1 MLSILLF
8 LGLAALIVISTKLIM
23 SRLNDLESAL
33 ATINTE
39 LEKAQAE
46 IIAAVAALQDQIN
59 NAGNPE
65 LSAGA
70 QAQLDR
76 LGAVAA
82 SLDALN
88 PDAPAPAPEV
98 PPANG

>member
-1 MLSILLF
+1 MLTIICTLLI
-8 LGLAALIVISTKLIM
+8 AALIVISTKLTM

-33 ATINTE
+33 STINAE

-88 PDAPAPAPEV
+88 PDAPTTPEV
-98 PPANG
+98 PPANV

>member
-1 MLSILLF
+1 MLTIICTLVI
-8 LGLAALIVISTKLIM
+8 AALIVISTKLIM
-23 SRLNDLESAL
+23 SRLNDLETTL
-33 ATINTE
+33 TTINAE

-76 LGAVAA
+76 LAAVAQ
-82 SLDALN
+82 SLDNLN
-88 PDAPAPAPEV
+88 PDSTDQNPAPAE
-98 PPANG
+98 